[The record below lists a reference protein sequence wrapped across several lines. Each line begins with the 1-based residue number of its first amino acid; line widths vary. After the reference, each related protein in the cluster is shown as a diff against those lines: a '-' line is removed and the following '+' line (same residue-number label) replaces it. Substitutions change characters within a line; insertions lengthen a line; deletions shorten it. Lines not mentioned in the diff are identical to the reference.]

1 MIKLDKI
8 KIVSSIENIKRLNE
22 YVFENKV
29 KDGCIVEQRYTMMS
43 PYYLYI
49 EADYREQELILE
61 FTGKIL
67 KDDYP
72 NLIHRDNIRTCLSNI
87 NELGLCELDVDE
99 ILVDGVVVKTDVC
112 QDMDY
117 SDCRALTQSLRAS
130 VNNFKKYLVR
140 NINDNFV
147 IEKNVLTKGC
157 KRRLTIYDKE
167 KELQKASNRRFI
179 SSLNNP
185 EMLLNHFQ
193 GKMRFELNLNSKEQ
207 IRQSLNI
214 ADTSISSVLNTPATP
229 IWNFLDG
236 AISDSEVGTN
246 CTSLT
251 ELKNQLLLEHCG
263 NDLVKVEA
271 LLRNY
276 CSPNTHIS
284 QVMKPYRALMAKL
297 SENNS
302 LSLKQQLRNLLLEIV
317 ILLGI
322 FI

>member
-1 MIKLDKI
+1 MIKFDKL
-8 KIVSSIENIKRLNE
+8 KIVSSIENISNINE
-22 YVFENKV
+22 NEFQSIV
-29 KDGCIVEQRYTMMS
+29 KDGIIKEQKFSIQS
-43 PYYLYI
+43 PYSLYI
-49 EADYREQELILE
+49 EADFLERELILE
-61 FTGKIL
+61 FSGKIL

-72 NLIHRDNIRTCLSNI
+72 ELIHVYNIHTCLNNI
-87 NELGLCELDVDE
+87 NELGLCTLDVDG
-99 ILVDGVVVKTDVC
+99 ILNDGEVVKADVC
-112 QDMDY
+112 RDVDCMD
-117 SDCRALTQSLRAS
+117 CATLTQSLRVS
-130 VNNFKKYLVR
+130 VKNFKKYLVR
-140 NINDNFV
+140 SINDNFV
-147 IEKNVLTKGC
+147 IEKNVQTKSC
-157 KRRLTIYDKE
+157 KRRLTVYDKE

-185 EMLLNHFQ
+185 EMVLDNFRR
-193 GKMRFELNLNSKEQ
+193 KVRFEMNLNNKEQ
-207 IRQSLNI
+207 IRKSLNI

-246 CTSLT
+246 STSLT

-284 QVMKPYRALMAKL
+284 QVMKPFRVLVAKL
-297 SENNS
+297 SDNITPS
-302 LSLKQQLRNLLLEIV
+302 VKQQLRALLLEVV